1 MTSSGTGVASHTFR
15 SKLVDEEPIPAE
27 AMAVRHEIER
37 QDRAF
42 VVRLRAAILAGA
54 ETEAEGTLRRVLAHR
69 AWVDQRRGWRFTNP
83 RSAGQCL
90 AAEPARTMVDLA
102 ARDAASGRRTY
113 Y

>member
-42 VVRLRAAILAGA
+42 VARPRCYPGWRGDPA
-54 ETEAEGTLRRVLAHR
+54 RVLGH
-69 AWVDQRRGWRFTNP
+69 VRRPG
-83 RSAGQCL
+83 A
-90 AAEPARTMVDLA
+90 
-102 ARDAASGRRTY
+102 
-113 Y
+113 